1 MLLTPKPSMCD
12 QDGFIAAYGQIY
24 EHSPWVAALAYAQ
37 GLTLDDDIPQ
47 ALAARFAAIVD
58 AAGDTQKLTLLRA
71 HPELAGK
78 LAMAGELTQ
87 SSSIEQSGAGL
98 DQCTAEEF
106 ARFHVLNQAYRDR
119 FGFPFII
126 AVSGLRR
133 LDILA
138 AFEARVHNDPGV
150 EFTTALAQVHR
161 IARFRLDRMAQ

>member
-1 MLLTPKPSMCD
+1 MLLHPQPSTCD

-37 GLTLDDDIPQ
+37 GLNRDDDVPQ
-47 ALAARFAAIVD
+47 GLAVRFAAIVD
-58 AAGDTQKLTLLRA
+58 AADDMRKLTLLRA

-87 SSSIEQSGAGL
+87 SSAIEQSGAGL
-98 DQCTAEEF
+98 DQCTRDEF
-106 ARFHVLNQAYRDR
+106 ARFHALNQLYRDR

-126 AVSGLRR
+126 AVSGLKRQ
-133 LDILA
+133 DILA
-138 AFEARVHNDPGV
+138 AFETRVLNDPAV

-161 IARFRLDRMAQ
+161 IARIRLDRLAQ